1 MASTLQSKIDKA
13 AVHFKMRD
21 ESVVPIDKISVDD
34 LHHVTSI
41 ANGQGEQAFIADAT
55 SDSKLRLKIDLY
67 ILPMV
72 TIIYLLC
79 FIDRANIGNAR
90 IAGLEADLNM
100 KGYDFNICLS
110 VFYISYIIFEI
121 PGNILCKI
129 MGPGWFIPACC
140 LGFGICTICTAFV
153 QSFAALCG
161 LRFVLGIFEAAM
173 LPATVY
179 YLSRWYKRD
188 ELTFRLSFFIISASL
203 SGAFGGLLA
212 SAILSIG
219 RIGSIT
225 SWKMIFAIEGIV
237 TVGFGLLGFAVMT
250 DRAETAIWLS
260 NAEKEQI
267 SARIKAERIGTTEVL
282 DKFDRKKFKRGIFNP
297 VVLATSMTLCFN
309 NITVHGLSFFL
320 PTIVKTIFP
329 DRTVRDQQLLTVPPY
344 ALGTITCL
352 IICYL
357 SWKMDRRTI
366 FLILCPPFSI
376 IGYSMFLAS
385 TTAHVRYGAT
395 FLPVVGIFAVGA
407 LTNSHVSANVV
418 SDTARSSAVATNA
431 MFGNIGG
438 LVSTW
443 AFLPFDGPLYP
454 IGNALN
460 LGVQSGIFAVALG
473 MYFWINRNNKAR
485 AQRDAE
491 AELAGKTLLE
501 IQDLDWKH
509 PGFRWHN

>member
-1 MASTLQSKIDKA
+1 MASTLQSKIDED

-34 LHHVTSI
+34 LHNVTSI

-219 RIGSIT
+219 RMGSIT

-309 NITVHGLSFFL
+309 NITRSTTLDGS
-320 PTIVKTIFP
+320 
-329 DRTVRDQQLLTVPPY
+329 PY